1 MTDREILELLLSKMN
16 HMEAKM
22 DNMESRLDA
31 IESRM
36 DATETAVKELKLH
49 IEIVTDRNIGLIAEN
64 YVSLAKRF
72 NENIKVIDQ
81 TLAYQIKI
89 SFLADEIDQLKKE
102 VEKLKEKIA

>member
-1 MTDREILELLLSKMN
+1 MTDREILELVLSKMD
-16 HMEAKM
+16 HMESQI
-22 DNMESRLDA
+22 NA
-31 IESRM
+31 IQT
-36 DATETAVKELKLH
+36 DIQETKSD
-49 IEIVTDRNIGLIAEN
+49 IENVTNKNLNLILEN

-89 SFLADEIDQLKKE
+89 SFLSDEIDQLKKE

>member
-36 DATETAVKELKLH
+36 DATETAVKELKFL
-49 IEIVTDRNIGLIAEN
+49 L
-64 YVSLAKRF
+64 L
-72 NENIKVIDQ
+72 
-81 TLAYQIKI
+81 KI
-89 SFLADEIDQLKKE
+89 M
-102 VEKLKEKIA
+102 